1 MDSMKL
7 ILLTQL
13 LSLVMSA
20 RLHGMQE
27 ENQEASAAHWGE
39 EVVVVS
45 APPERQVEG
54 IEVLTKSKNR
64 AADEIVILISRFKN
78 RALR

>member
-1 MDSMKL
+1 MGCRRRTK
-7 ILLTQL
+7 
-13 LSLVMSA
+13 
-20 RLHGMQE
+20 RF
-27 ENQEASAAHWGE
+27 AAHWGE

-45 APPERQVEG
+45 SAHPERQVEG